1 MAEPLGD
8 LMGLVSVPPNTRKA
22 SKVVG
27 CHEAPGCWRE
37 AVAPVGG
44 MSRGGEL
51 VELGTLGHG
60 EDV

>member
-1 MAEPLGD
+1 
-8 LMGLVSVPPNTRKA
+8 MGLVSVPPNTRKA

-51 VELGTLGHG
+51 IELGTLGHG

>member
-27 CHEAPGCWRE
+27 RHW
-37 AVAPVGG
+37 
-44 MSRGGEL
+44 SRAIFAGSRL
-51 VELGTLGHG
+51 LDLR
-60 EDV
+60 DAASIWD